1 MPQALKYDSGGKGH
15 WVLQR
20 LSERPHSRDELM
32 SLGLAHYGFGG
43 DKRVSHAA
51 GALHGDQRIRE
62 RSGKYEIT
70 PAGEGALRVLSEG
83 RDLYPRGQ
91 PSARVFSREAA

>member
-20 LSERPHSRDELM
+20 LSERPHSREELFD
-32 SLGLAHYGFGG
+32 LGWPIYGRKALGVV
-43 DKRVSHAA
+43 RAA
-51 GALHGDQRIRE
+51 GSMYADGYVLHRRGQ
-62 RSGKYEIT
+62 YEIT

-91 PSARVFSREAA
+91 PSVRVFSREAA